1 MIVVTISPGPFVTHS
16 WIEYANAFIDM
27 GFPGEQEG
35 NGLVDILLGEVNP
48 SGKMP
53 HSMPYLH

>member
-1 MIVVTISPGPFVTHS
+1 MKKMIVVTISPGPFVTHS

-35 NGLVDILLGEVNP
+35 MV
-48 SGKMP
+48 
-53 HSMPYLH
+53 